1 MSLEDLGSP
10 ARGSD
15 GGVDADLFALV
26 HGDAPFRPQATEIA
40 QRPYVKRMER
50 YRREWIEFCAEFRV
64 EVLDH
69 NRPFS
74 TPPLLN
80 VVRAFLH
87 YQARRKKGRLGPK
100 ISVRTLQKYWVELQ
114 LEIKRQSGHTYAEHE
129 IRDMENVVNNSIRQK
144 ECLSTKSRPKSLAD
158 GPVVRDV
165 LHYLWALDEYEYSHP
180 RMRIQTSL
188 AILVLYYLGLRPGEL
203 VESSAHNG
211 SNEGIWYGD
220 LDIRMKANAEG
231 QREFT
236 VQLLVRNRKGRRG
249 REDRDEVENLREE
262 PTERNMCPVTHIL
275 ALCFADEVFKDLSSS
290 ADLARIRFPPGRE
303 SVRLLVREDKL
314 RLPLLR
320 RLNYNGTLSQTKIL
334 TADYQCKYLTNLGW
348 RAGYRDNLGT
358 YPLRRGFGNKLDKFV
373 TPAQRRRQM
382 GHMNDNTFQSYISRI
397 SGVDVQ
403 AIING
408 KEQDQETIDWLCSMR
423 TRLDTTAPRPS
434 GSLLSENRFW
444 RNGVATVQGS
454 SSFISDFRR
463 AIQEH
468 EDRVNI
474 FEGVEV
480 AAPLTSVVS
489 RPPPSKNLAMYLRYD
504 EPRAAFL
511 KHTFGSVQPL
521 APFAITAA
529 VGAAYQMALQTPPQW
544 RYPGTSLS
552 ASGGCVECG
561 KMPSK

>member
-1 MSLEDLGSP
+1 MSLEDLGFP

-64 EVLDH
+64 EVLDY

-74 TPPLLN
+74 SPPLLN
-80 VVRAFLH
+80 VVRAFLY

-114 LEIKRQSGHTYAEHE
+114 LEIKRQSGYTYAEHE
-129 IRDMENVVNNSIRQK
+129 IRDIENVVNNSIRQK

-180 RMRIQTSL
+180 R
-188 AILVLYYLGLRPGEL
+188 LRPGEL

-211 SNEGIWYGD
+211 LNEGIWYGD

-231 QREFT
+231 RRGFT
-236 VQLLVRNRKGRRG
+236 VQLLIRNRKGRRG

-275 ALCFADEVFKDLSSS
+275 ALCFADEVFKDLSSP
-290 ADLARIRFPPGRE
+290 ADLARIRFPPSRE

-320 RLNYNGTLSQTKIL
+320 RLNYNGTLS
-334 TADYQCKYLTNLGW
+334 
-348 RAGYRDNLGT
+348 
-358 YPLRRGFGNKLDKFV
+358 
-373 TPAQRRRQM
+373 
-382 GHMNDNTFQSYISRI
+382 
-397 SGVDVQ
+397 
-403 AIING
+403 
-408 KEQDQETIDWLCSMR
+408 
-423 TRLDTTAPRPS
+423 
-434 GSLLSENRFW
+434 
-444 RNGVATVQGS
+444 
-454 SSFISDFRR
+454 
-463 AIQEH
+463 
-468 EDRVNI
+468 
-474 FEGVEV
+474 
-480 AAPLTSVVS
+480 
-489 RPPPSKNLAMYLRYD
+489 
-504 EPRAAFL
+504 
-511 KHTFGSVQPL
+511 
-521 APFAITAA
+521 
-529 VGAAYQMALQTPPQW
+529 
-544 RYPGTSLS
+544 
-552 ASGGCVECG
+552 
-561 KMPSK
+561 